1 MYETVNQ
8 MQLGYANVKSIITS
22 KQDSVIYALSDAQ
35 EILTI
40 DPIENE
46 IIDRFF
52 VQPGDS
58 FVFDQDNEIFY
69 VASSSSNAFTAYSQD
84 STGNF
89 VKLFTD
95 YSNSPVNSL
104 LLSSDGG
111 ILILFSQDSVDIYD
125 TQSQTMLP
133 SGLVSGSVDGFQFDP
148 SLISTTTT
156 IAPLPNTFIYF
167 TSKTEDKVYRYNIS
181 SSSIDAEID
190 VGFRPEKIIESSGNI
205 YVANYLSDYISVID
219 NSTLSVTNIPSNKGT
234 IDFALDT
241 KRNSLYV
248 LNSLYNKCYI
258 LDLSTNQITNSFI
271 TTELCTSIVLDP
283 DLNIAIIASENPYA
297 LLLVDTNDFSITS
310 KSLIFRPSS
319 ISLDSVSKNVFISDF
334 NFYNFFR
341 MNLIDKTII
350 RINRNNQLPINYS
363 LLDNP
368 NNRIIAVS
376 QLFDIVSLFDSR
388 TGDPLLTFG
397 TDNSP
402 SSVAIDHHNQIMYIS
417 HPLNDKISIYN
428 YKNFKKLDNIPTLD
442 SPDSL
447 LFVDANPAP
456 TTTTTTNAPFSTTL
470 EIPENSST
478 AIESHLIF
486 YGNSGDSISYNY
498 IDTGSLVQ
506 PITFKEILVF
516 YNGTLINRLTV
527 PSDYIDNNISFTL
540 NSGGNTYSSSF
551 GSGVEEL
558 DSYRRIEFT

>member
-1 MYETVNQ
+1 

-95 YSNSPVNSL
+95 YSRSPVNSL

-111 ILILFSQDSVDIYD
+111 ILILFSQDSVGIYD

-219 NSTLSVTNIPSNKGT
+219 NATLSVTNIPSNKGT

-341 MNLIDKTII
+341 MNLIDKTVI

-388 TGDPLLTFG
+388 TGDPLLTIG
-397 TDNSP
+397 VDNSP
-402 SSVAIDHHNQIMYIS
+402 SSVAIDHHNQIVYIS
-417 HPLNDKISIYN
+417 HPLNDKISVYN
-428 YKNFKKLDNIPTLD
+428 YKTFKKLYNIPTLD

>member
-1 MYETVNQ
+1 

-22 KQDSVIYALSDAQ
+22 KKDSVIYALSDAQ

-95 YSNSPVNSL
+95 YSSSPVNSL

-111 ILILFSQDSVDIYD
+111 ILILFSQDSVGIYD

-167 TSKTEDKVYRYNIS
+167 TSKTEDEVYRYNIS
-181 SSSIDAEID
+181 SSSTDAEID

-219 NSTLSVTNIPSNKGT
+219 NATLSVTNIPSNKGT

-341 MNLIDKTII
+341 MNLIDKTVI

-368 NNRIIAVS
+368 NNRIVAVS

-397 TDNSP
+397 ADNSP

-417 HPLNDKISIYN
+417 HPLNDKISVYN
-428 YKNFKKLDNIPTLD
+428 YKTFKKLYNIPTLD

>member
-1 MYETVNQ
+1 MYEPVNQ

-95 YSNSPVNSL
+95 YSRSPVNSL

-111 ILILFSQDSVDIYD
+111 ILILFSQDSVGIYD

-219 NSTLSVTNIPSNKGT
+219 NATLSVTNIPSNKGT

-341 MNLIDKTII
+341 MNLIDKTVI

-388 TGDPLLTFG
+388 TGDPLLTIG
-397 TDNSP
+397 VDNSP
-402 SSVAIDHHNQIMYIS
+402 SSVAIDHHNQIVYIS
-417 HPLNDKISIYN
+417 HPLNDKISVYN
-428 YKNFKKLDNIPTLD
+428 YKTFKKLYNIPTLD

>member
-1 MYETVNQ
+1 MYEPVNQ